1 MNYTVNA
8 NPAVKKI
15 LDTVK
20 SHSLGN
26 GEYTRNTDA
35 RTLQTFCTPW
45 AHSNATK

>member
-20 SHSLGN
+20 
-26 GEYTRNTDA
+26 
-35 RTLQTFCTPW
+35 
-45 AHSNATK
+45 ATAWVTANIPAIP